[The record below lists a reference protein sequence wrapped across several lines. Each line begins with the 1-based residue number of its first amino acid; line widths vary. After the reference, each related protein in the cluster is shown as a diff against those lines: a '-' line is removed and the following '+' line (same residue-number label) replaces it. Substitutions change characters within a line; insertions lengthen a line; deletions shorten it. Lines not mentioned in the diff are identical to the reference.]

1 MDDQNQNVQDPIES
15 TDIPQTPVQTSM
27 DQNDAMV
34 LLNLEDMIKAHI
46 ARISKLEAETREQKE
61 MLDNVLA
68 NSEVYREHS
77 EAAKEATKIKS
88 ALLVTEDVTISQVQY
103 EMREMGD
110 EYFYLR
116 QGRWFKRTDP
126 GYKWLP

>member
-1 MDDQNQNVQDPIES
+1 MDIDTSVPGAIYVRRNECCGGVDGLEVIAADTVRVWVSGMCGGNVAYPDGGGW
-15 TDIPQTPVQTSM
+15 
-27 DQNDAMV
+27 V
-34 LLNLEDMIKAHI
+34 LLDQ
-46 ARISKLEAETREQKE
+46 S
-61 MLDNVLA
+61 
-68 NSEVYREHS
+68 
-77 EAAKEATKIKS
+77 S